1 MRGIFAGHYGISKL
15 PRKIAFNLVGKVG
28 IESPSFIIFSYH
40 HTISGEAQIVAHSH
54 KGQHKAFL

>member
-1 MRGIFAGHYGISKL
+1 MRSIFVGHYGISKL
-15 PRKIAFNLVGKVG
+15 PRKMALNIVGKVG

-40 HTISGEAQIVAHSH
+40 HTISGEAQPVAHSH